1 MNAQT
6 LVAKVWNFAHV
17 LRDQGVSYQ
26 AYISQI
32 SYLLFL
38 KMDEERVTQIGE
50 ASMLPDG
57 ARWGDIKD
65 LSGEAL
71 NATYVKLLDRLSKQ
85 GGIIGAI
92 FLKAQNGIQ
101 DPAKL
106 KRLVGLIDSEI
117 WLGLP
122 VDVKGDIYEGLLARN
137 AEDVKS
143 GAGQYFTPRS
153 VIEAMVQVVDPK
165 PHQTVHDPACGTA
178 GFLLAA
184 WEHMKQHPKARDRA
198 VYSALKN
205 KFSGVDIVPEVVR
218 LAAMNLYLHGIT
230 SVDSIVEAKDALLGA
245 GGKTYDVILT
255 NPPFGK
261 KQSYRIVRDDG
272 EIDSEREDYDRQ
284 DFFVTTSN
292 KQLNFL
298 QHIMTVLA
306 PNGEAAV
313 VLPDNVLFEGGA
325 GETIRRRLLNNFD
338 FHTLLRLP
346 TGIFY
351 KQGVKANVLFF
362 DKKPPSETAATK
374 DLWIYDLR
382 TNQRFT
388 LKERP
393 MVRSDLDDFIACYR
407 SGSRV
412 KREESEKFKRFPIE
426 LCSPATRSISISSGL
441 RISPLTIRICCRR
454 PTKSPPKSSKA
465 WRQHST
471 ASATWPRR
479 LARGRIEVLP
489 PAAHSPAVIARRA
502 SDEAIHAAACRA
514 MDCFASAFSS
524 SLESLRLSFEASW
537 FETREGAHLT
547 MRVADLILQ
556 EHREAMRLE
565 G

>member
-1 MNAQT
+1 MNEQA
-6 LVAKVWNFAHV
+6 LVGKVWNFAHV
-17 LRDQGVSYQ
+17 LRDQGISYQ

-38 KMDEERVTQIGE
+38 KMDDERVTQIGE
-50 ASMLPDG
+50 PSLLPAG
-57 ARWGDIKD
+57 ARWADIKE
-65 LSGEAL
+65 LAGEAL
-71 NATYVKLLDRLSKQ
+71 GRAYGRLLDTLSRQ
-85 GGIIGAI
+85 RGIIGAI
-92 FLKAQNGIQ
+92 FLKAQNEIQ

-106 KRLVGLIDSEI
+106 KRLVGLIDGET

-122 VDVKGDIYEGLLARN
+122 VDVKGSIYEGLLARN

-143 GAGQYFTPRS
+143 GAGQYFTPRPL
-153 VIEAMVQVVDPK
+153 IEAMVEVVDPE
-165 PHQTVHDPACGTA
+165 PHETVHDPACGTA

-184 WEHMKQHPKARDRA
+184 WEHMKRHPRARDRG
-198 VYSALKN
+198 VYSALRN

-230 SVDSIVEAKDALLGA
+230 GAESIVEAKDALLGA
-245 GGKTYDVILT
+245 GGRSYDIVLT
-255 NPPFGK
+255 NPPFGR

-272 EIDSEREDYDRQ
+272 EMDSEREDYDRA

-298 QHIMTVLA
+298 QHIMTILA
-306 PNGEAAV
+306 PEGCAAV

-362 DKKPPSETAATK
+362 EKRPPAETAATSA
-374 DLWIYDLR
+374 LWVYDLR

-393 MVRSDLDDFIACYR
+393 MTGRDLADFVDRYR
-407 SGSRV
+407 
-412 KREESEKFKRFPIE
+412 P
-426 LCSPATRSISISSGL
+426 
-441 RISPLTIRICCRR
+441 
-454 PTKSPPKSSKA
+454 
-465 WRQHST
+465 
-471 ASATWPRR
+471 
-479 LARGRIEVLP
+479 
-489 PAAHSPAVIARRA
+489 ARRA
-502 SDEAIHAAACRA
+502 ERVESDRFRRYPLDVLLARDKVNLDLFWLKDDTLDDPDLLPPPEEIAAEIADALETALDRFRSVAAALGNDAGVSVQPDPTQATIGSSKR
-514 MDCFASAFSS
+514 SA
-524 SLESLRLSFEASW
+524 R
-537 FETREGAHLT
+537 
-547 MRVADLILQ
+547 
-556 EHREAMRLE
+556 
-565 G
+565 

>member
-1 MNAQT
+1 MNAQN

-38 KMDEERVTQIGE
+38 KMDDERVAQIGE

-57 ARWGDIKD
+57 ARWDDIKD

-71 NATYVKLLDRLSKQ
+71 AKRYTKLLEKLSRQ
-85 GGIIGAI
+85 PGIIGAI
-92 FLKAQNGIQ
+92 FLKAQNEIQ

-106 KRLVGLIDSEI
+106 KKLVGLIDGET

-122 VDVKGDIYEGLLARN
+122 VDVKGSIYEGLLARN

-143 GAGQYFTPRS
+143 GAGQYFTPRP

-184 WEHMKQHPKARDRA
+184 WEHMKDSTRFPEVKDRR
-198 VYSALKN
+198 VYQKLRN
-205 KFSGVDIVPEVVR
+205 KFSGIDIVPEVVR

-230 SVDSIVEAKDALLGA
+230 GVDSIIEQKDALLGG
-245 GGKTYDVILT
+245 GGKTFDIVLT

-306 PNGEAAV
+306 LDGEAAV

-325 GETIRRRLLNNFD
+325 GETIRRRLLHNFD

-351 KQGVKANVLFF
+351 KQGVKANVLLF
-362 DKKPPSETAATK
+362 DKRKPAEKAATR

-393 MVRSDLDDFIACYR
+393 MVRSDLDDFVACYR
-407 SGSRV
+407 SGNRS
-412 KREESEKFKRFPIE
+412 KRKESEKFKRFPLE
-426 LCSPATRSISISSGL
+426 AL
-441 RISPLTIRICCRR
+441 
-454 PTKSPPKSSKA
+454 
-465 WRQHST
+465 
-471 ASATWPRR
+471 
-479 LARGRIEVLP
+479 LARDKVNLDIFWLKDDALDDPDLLP
-489 PAAHSPAVIARRA
+489 PPEEVAAEIV
-502 SDEAIHAAACRA
+502 E
-514 MDCFASAFSS
+514 
-524 SLESLRLSFEASW
+524 SLESALDRFRAVSRALGESA
-537 FETREGAHLT
+537 G
-547 MRVADLILQ
+547 
-556 EHREAMRLE
+556 
-565 G
+565 

>member
-50 ASMLPDG
+50 ASLLPDG
-57 ARWGDIKD
+57 SRWPDIRD
-65 LSGEAL
+65 LTGEAL
-71 NATYVKLLDRLSKQ
+71 QTKYAKVLETLSRH

-92 FLKAQNGIQ
+92 FLKAQNEIQ

-106 KRLVGLIDSEI
+106 RRLVGLIDSET

-153 VIEAMVQVVDPK
+153 VIETIVAVVDPE

-184 WEHMKQHPKARDRA
+184 WEWMKAKPSARDRRI
-198 VYSALKN
+198 YTELRN

-230 SVDSIVEAKDALLGA
+230 GADSIVEAKDALLTPSPRA
-245 GGKTYDVILT
+245 YDIVLT
-255 NPPFGK
+255 NPPFGR
-261 KQSYRIVRDDG
+261 KQSYRIIREDG
-272 EIDSEREDYDRQ
+272 ETDSERDDYDRS

-325 GETIRRRLLNNFD
+325 GETIRRRLLQNFD

-362 DKKPPSETAATK
+362 DKKPPSEEASTK
-374 DLWIYDLR
+374 ELWVYDLR
-382 TNQRFT
+382 TNKRFT

-393 MVRSDLDDFIACYR
+393 MVKADLDDFTACYR
-407 SGSRV
+407 SGR
-412 KREESEKFKRFPIE
+412 RFE
-426 LCSPATRSISISSGL
+426 RQEAERF
-441 RISPLTIRICCRR
+441 RRYPLETL
-454 PTKSPPKSSKA
+454 
-465 WRQHST
+465 
-471 ASATWPRR
+471 
-479 LARGRIEVLP
+479 LARDKVNLDVFWLKDDTLDDPDLLP
-489 PAAHSPAVIARRA
+489 PPDEVAAEVV
-502 SDEAIHAAACRA
+502 E
-514 MDCFASAFSS
+514 
-524 SLESLRLSFEASW
+524 SLEAALERFRGVAASLKGL
-537 FETREGAHLT
+537 
-547 MRVADLILQ
+547 
-556 EHREAMRLE
+556 
-565 G
+565 

>member
-1 MNAQT
+1 MNAEN

-26 AYISQI
+26 AYLSQI

-38 KMDEERVTQIGE
+38 KMDEERVSQIGE
-50 ASMLPDG
+50 ASLLPKG
-57 ARWGDIKD
+57 AQWSDIRD
-65 LSGEAL
+65 LTGEAL
-71 NATYVKLLDRLSKQ
+71 ATTYGRLLETLSKQ
-85 GGIIGAI
+85 LGIIGSI
-92 FLKAQNGIQ
+92 FLKAQNEIQ

-106 KRLVGLIDSEI
+106 RRLVTLIDGET
-117 WLGLP
+117 WLGLS
-122 VDVKGDIYEGLLARN
+122 VDVKGSIYEGLLARN

-143 GAGQYFTPRS
+143 GAGQYFTPRA
-153 VIEAMVQVVDPK
+153 VIEAIVAVVDPE
-165 PHQTVHDPACGTA
+165 PEQTIHDPACGTA

-184 WEHMKQHPKARDRA
+184 WEWMKQKPRARDRA

-205 KFSGVDIVPEVVR
+205 KFSGIDIVPEVVR

-230 SVDSIVEAKDALLGA
+230 GADSIIQPRDALLGD
-245 GGKTYDVILT
+245 GGKTYDVVLT

-272 EIDSEREDYDRQ
+272 EIDSEREDYDRS

-306 PNGEAAV
+306 AEGEAAV
-313 VLPDNVLFEGGA
+313 VLPDNVLFESGA
-325 GETIRRRLLNNFD
+325 GEAIRRRLLKTFD

-362 DKKPPSETAATK
+362 DRKPPSEEYATK

-382 TNQRFT
+382 TNKRFT

-393 MVRSDLDDFIACYR
+393 MTRHDLDDFVEAYR
-407 SGSRV
+407 SGRRYERV
-412 KREESEKFKRFPIE
+412 ESERFRRFP
-426 LCSPATRSISISSGL
+426 LADL
-441 RISPLTIRICCRR
+441 
-454 PTKSPPKSSKA
+454 
-465 WRQHST
+465 
-471 ASATWPRR
+471 
-479 LARGRIEVLP
+479 LARDKVNLDVFWLKDDALDDPDLLP
-489 PAAHSPAVIARRA
+489 PPDEVAAEIV
-502 SDEAIHAAACRA
+502 E
-514 MDCFASAFSS
+514 
-524 SLESLRLSFEASW
+524 SLEAALERFK
-537 FETREGAHLT
+537 G
-547 MRVADLILQ
+547 VAKALAGVI
-556 EHREAMRLE
+556 
-565 G
+565 

>member
-1 MNAQT
+1 MNAQN

-50 ASMLPDG
+50 ASLLQNG
-57 ARWGDIKD
+57 ARWPDIKD
-65 LSGEAL
+65 LAGEEL
-71 NATYVKLLDRLSKQ
+71 SVRYTKLLDTLSKQ

-92 FLKAQNGIQ
+92 FLKAQNEIQ

-106 KRLVGLIDSEI
+106 KRLVGLIDSET

-122 VDVKGDIYEGLLARN
+122 VDVKGEIYEGLLARN

-143 GAGQYFTPRS
+143 GAGQYFTPRPL
-153 VIEAMVQVVDPK
+153 IDAMVEVVDPK

-184 WEHMKQHPKARDRA
+184 WEHMKKHPKSRDKA

-205 KFSGVDIVPEVVR
+205 KFSGIDIVPEVVR

-230 SVDSIVEAKDALLGA
+230 GVDSIVEAKDALLGA
-245 GGKTYDVILT
+245 GGRTYEVILT

-272 EIDSEREDYDRQ
+272 EIDSEREDYDRS

-313 VLPDNVLFEGGA
+313 VMPDNVLFEGGA
-325 GETIRRRLLNNFD
+325 GETIRRRLLQNFD

-362 DKKPPSETAATK
+362 DKKPPSEAAATK
-374 DLWIYDLR
+374 ELWIYDLR
-382 TNQRFT
+382 TNKRFT

-393 MVRSDLDDFIACYR
+393 MVRADLDDFVACYH
-407 SGSRV
+407 SAHKSERV
-412 KREESEKFKRFPIE
+412 EAERFRRFPLE
-426 LCSPATRSISISSGL
+426 TV
-441 RISPLTIRICCRR
+441 
-454 PTKSPPKSSKA
+454 
-465 WRQHST
+465 
-471 ASATWPRR
+471 
-479 LARGRIEVLP
+479 LARDKINLDIFWLKDNSLDDPDLLP
-489 PAAHSPAVIARRA
+489 PPDEVAAEIV
-502 SDEAIHAAACRA
+502 E
-514 MDCFASAFSS
+514 
-524 SLESLRLSFEASW
+524 SLETA
-537 FETREGAHLT
+537 
-547 MRVADLILQ
+547 
-556 EHREAMRLE
+556 LE
-565 G
+565 QFRHVGLMLK

>member
-1 MNAQT
+1 MNPQT

-38 KMDEERVTQIGE
+38 KMDEERVELVGE
-50 ASMLPDG
+50 ASMLPKG
-57 ARWGDIKD
+57 AHWSDIKD
-65 LSGEAL
+65 LAGEEL
-71 NATYVKLLDRLSKQ
+71 SATYAKLLETLSRQ

-92 FLKAQNGIQ
+92 FLKAQNEIQ

-106 KRLVGLIDSEI
+106 KRLVGLIDGET
-117 WLGLP
+117 WLGLS
-122 VDVKGDIYEGLLARN
+122 VDVKGSIYEGLLARN

-143 GAGQYFTPRS
+143 GAGQYFTPRPL
-153 VIEAMVQVVDPK
+153 IEAIVEVVDPK
-165 PHQTVHDPACGTA
+165 PQHTVHDPACGTA

-184 WEHMKQHPKARDRA
+184 WEHMKKHASARDRG

-230 SVDSIVEAKDALLGA
+230 GVESIVEAKDALLGA
-245 GGKTYDVILT
+245 GGRTYDVILT

-261 KQSYRIVRDDG
+261 KQSYRIIRDDG
-272 EIDSEREDYDRQ
+272 EIDSERDDYDRQ

-298 QHIMTVLA
+298 QHIMTVLSA
-306 PNGEAAV
+306 NGEAAV

-325 GETIRRRLLNNFD
+325 GETIRRRLLQNFD

-362 DKKPPSETAATK
+362 DKRPPSEQAATK
-374 DLWIYDLR
+374 ELWIYDLR

-393 MVRSDLDDFIACYR
+393 MVRADLDDFVACYHPGAR
-407 SGSRV
+407 G
-412 KREESEKFKRFPIE
+412 KRAETEKFKRYP
-426 LCSPATRSISISSGL
+426 LATL
-441 RISPLTIRICCRR
+441 
-454 PTKSPPKSSKA
+454 
-465 WRQHST
+465 
-471 ASATWPRR
+471 
-479 LARGRIEVLP
+479 LARDKVNLDIFWLKDNTLDDPDLLP
-489 PAAHSPAVIARRA
+489 PPDEVAAEVV
-502 SDEAIHAAACRA
+502 
-514 MDCFASAFSS
+514 
-524 SLESLRLSFEASW
+524 ESLQTALDRFRSVAKALGEP
-537 FETREGAHLT
+537 GA
-547 MRVADLILQ
+547 A
-556 EHREAMRLE
+556 
-565 G
+565 

>member
-1 MNAQT
+1 MNAQS

-57 ARWGDIKD
+57 ARWADIKELTGEMLAARYAGLLET
-65 LSGEAL
+65 LSRQSG
-71 NATYVKLLDRLSKQ
+71 V
-85 GGIIGAI
+85 IGAI
-92 FLKAQNGIQ
+92 FLKAQNEIQ

-106 KRLVGLIDSEI
+106 RRLVGLIDGET

-122 VDVKGDIYEGLLARN
+122 VDVKGAIYEGLLARN

-143 GAGQYFTPRS
+143 GAGQYFTPRPL
-153 VIEAMVQVVDPK
+153 IEAMVAVVDPK
-165 PHQTVHDPACGTA
+165 PHQAVHDPACGTA

-184 WEHMKQHPKARDRA
+184 WEHMKKHPRARDRA

-230 SVDSIVEAKDALLGA
+230 GVDSIVEAKDALHGA
-245 GGKTYDVILT
+245 GGRTYDVVLT

-272 EIDSEREDYDRQ
+272 EIDSEREDYDRS

-306 PNGEAAV
+306 PTGEAAV

-325 GETIRRRLLNNFD
+325 GETIRRRLLRNFD

-362 DKKPPSETAATK
+362 DKRPPSAETATRE
-374 DLWIYDLR
+374 LWIYDLR

-393 MVRSDLDDFIACYR
+393 MARADLDDFVACYR
-407 SGSRV
+407 AGRRMERV
-412 KREESEKFKRFPIE
+412 ESERFKRFPIE
-426 LCSPATRSISISSGL
+426 TLL
-441 RISPLTIRICCRR
+441 
-454 PTKSPPKSSKA
+454 
-465 WRQHST
+465 
-471 ASATWPRR
+471 
-479 LARGRIEVLP
+479 GRDKINLDIFWLKDAALDDPDLLP
-489 PAAHSPAVIARRA
+489 PPAEVAAEIV
-502 SDEAIHAAACRA
+502 D
-514 MDCFASAFSS
+514 
-524 SLESLRLSFEASW
+524 SLETA
-537 FETREGAHLT
+537 
-547 MRVADLILQ
+547 
-556 EHREAMRLE
+556 LE
-565 G
+565 RFRGVSRALAEPPDA

>member
-1 MNAQT
+1 MNART
-6 LVAKVWNFAHV
+6 LIAKVWNFAHV

-38 KMDEERVTQIGE
+38 KMDEERVDQIGE

-57 ARWGDIKD
+57 ARWADIKE

-71 NATYVKLLDRLSKQ
+71 GKTYGKLLEKLSKQ
-85 GGIIGAI
+85 PGIIGAI
-92 FLKAQNGIQ
+92 FLKAQNEIQ

-106 KRLVGLIDSEI
+106 KRLVGLIDGET

-137 AEDVKS
+137 AEDIKS
-143 GAGQYFTPRS
+143 GAGQYFTPRPL
-153 VIEAMVQVVDPK
+153 IEAMVTVVDPK
-165 PHQTVHDPACGTA
+165 PHMTVHDPACGTG

-184 WEHMKQHPKARDRA
+184 WEHMKDSKRFPQVKDRR
-198 VYSALKN
+198 VYQELRN
-205 KFSGVDIVPEVVR
+205 KFSGADIVHEVVR

-230 SVDSIVEAKDALLGA
+230 GVDSIVEPKDALLGA
-245 GGKTYDVILT
+245 GGKSYDVILT

-306 PNGEAAV
+306 SNGEAAV

-325 GETIRRRLLNNFD
+325 GETIRRRLLQNFD

-362 DKKPPSETAATK
+362 DKKPPSETAATRE
-374 DLWIYDLR
+374 LWIYDLR

-393 MVRSDLDDFIACYR
+393 MVRADLDDFVSCYR
-407 SGSRV
+407 SGQRA
-412 KREESEKFKRFPIE
+412 KRKETEKFKRYS
-426 LCSPATRSISISSGL
+426 LDAL
-441 RISPLTIRICCRR
+441 
-454 PTKSPPKSSKA
+454 
-465 WRQHST
+465 
-471 ASATWPRR
+471 
-479 LARGRIEVLP
+479 LARDKVNLDIFWLKDDTLDDPDLLP
-489 PAAHSPAVIARRA
+489 PPDEVAAEIV
-502 SDEAIHAAACRA
+502 E
-514 MDCFASAFSS
+514 
-524 SLESLRLSFEASW
+524 SLETALERFRSV
-537 FETREGAHLT
+537 TRALGEGPL
-547 MRVADLILQ
+547 
-556 EHREAMRLE
+556 
-565 G
+565 

>member
-71 NATYVKLLDRLSKQ
+71 NKTYVKLLDKLSRQ
-85 GGIIGAI
+85 SGIIGAI
-92 FLKAQNGIQ
+92 FLKAQNQIQ

-106 KRLVGLIDSEI
+106 KRLVGLIDSET

-153 VIEAMVQVVDPK
+153 VIEAMVQVVDPE
-165 PHQTVHDPACGTA
+165 PDRTVHDPACGTA

-184 WEHMKQHPKARDRA
+184 WEHMKDSRRFPQVKDRR
-198 VYSALKN
+198 VYQKLRN

-230 SVDSIVEAKDALLGA
+230 GVDSIVEAKDALLGA

-272 EIDSEREDYDRQ
+272 EIESEREDYDRQ

-306 PNGEAAV
+306 SNGEAAV

-325 GETIRRRLLNNFD
+325 GETIRRRLLKNFD

-362 DKKPPSETAATK
+362 DKKPPSEKAATK
-374 DLWIYDLR
+374 NLWIYDLR

-393 MVRSDLDDFIACYR
+393 MVRADLDDFIARYR
-407 SGSRV
+407 SGNRS
-412 KREESEKFKRFPIE
+412 KRKESEKFKRFS
-426 LCSPATRSISISSGL
+426 LDTL
-441 RISPLTIRICCRR
+441 
-454 PTKSPPKSSKA
+454 
-465 WRQHST
+465 
-471 ASATWPRR
+471 
-479 LARGRIEVLP
+479 LARDKVNLDIFWLKDDTLDDPDLLP
-489 PAAHSPAVIARRA
+489 PPDEVAAEIV
-502 SDEAIHAAACRA
+502 E
-514 MDCFASAFSS
+514 
-524 SLESLRLSFEASW
+524 SLEMALDRFRNVAKALG
-537 FETREGAHLT
+537 EGP
-547 MRVADLILQ
+547 I
-556 EHREAMRLE
+556 
-565 G
+565 

>member
-1 MNAQT
+1 MNAAT
-6 LVAKVWNFAHV
+6 LVSKVWNFAHV

-26 AYISQI
+26 TYLSQI

-50 ASMLPDG
+50 ASLVPKG
-57 ARWGDIKD
+57 SRWEDVRD

-71 NATYVKLLDRLSKQ
+71 TTAYATLLDTLSKES
-85 GGIIGAI
+85 GIIGTI
-92 FLKAQNGIQ
+92 FLKAQNEIQ

-106 KRLVGLIDSEI
+106 KRLVDLIGGET
-117 WLGLP
+117 WLSLS

-143 GAGQYFTPRS
+143 GAGQYFTPRA
-153 VIEAMVQVVDPK
+153 VIDAMVEVLDPE
-165 PHQTVHDPACGTA
+165 PHQSVHDPACGTA

-184 WEHMKQHPKARDRA
+184 YDHMRRKPAAQNKA
-198 VYSALKN
+198 VYQALKS
-205 KFSGVDIVPEVVR
+205 KFTGVDIVPEVVR

-230 SVDSIVEAKDALLGA
+230 GVDSIIEARDALLTPPGSS
-245 GGKTYDVILT
+245 YDVILT

-261 KQSYRIVRDDG
+261 KQSYKIIRADG
-272 EIDSEREDYDRQ
+272 EIETEREDYDRS

-298 QHIMTVLA
+298 QHIMTILA

-325 GETIRRRLLNNFD
+325 GEAIRRRLLRNFD

-362 DKKPPSETAATK
+362 ERKTASAETATR

-382 TNQRFT
+382 TNRRFT

-393 MVRSDLDDFIACYR
+393 LARADLDDFVAAYR
-407 SGSRV
+407 SGR
-412 KREESEKFKRFPIE
+412 RHERAESERFRRFPVETLMARDKLNLDIFWLKDDTLEDPDLLPPPEEAAAAIVEE
-426 LCSPATRSISISSGL
+426 LE
-441 RISPLTIRICCRR
+441 
-454 PTKSPPKSSKA
+454 
-465 WRQHST
+465 T
-471 ASATWPRR
+471 A
-479 LARGRIEVLP
+479 LARFRTVAEAL
-489 PAAHSPAVIARRA
+489 RA
-502 SDEAIHAAACRA
+502 
-514 MDCFASAFSS
+514 
-524 SLESLRLSFEASW
+524 
-537 FETREGAHLT
+537 G
-547 MRVADLILQ
+547 
-556 EHREAMRLE
+556 
-565 G
+565 

>member
-57 ARWGDIKD
+57 ARWSDIKD
-65 LSGEAL
+65 LTGEAL
-71 NATYVKLLDRLSKQ
+71 SLRYTRLLETLSKQ

-92 FLKAQNGIQ
+92 FLKAQNEIQ

-106 KRLVGLIDSEI
+106 RRLVGLIDSEV

-153 VIEAMVQVVDPK
+153 VIEAMVEVVDPQ
-165 PHQTVHDPACGTA
+165 PDQTVHDPACGTA

-184 WEHMKQHPKARDRA
+184 WEHMKRNPKARDRA

-230 SVDSIVEAKDALLGA
+230 GVDSIVEAKDALLGA
-245 GGKTYDVILT
+245 GGKSYEIVLT
-255 NPPFGK
+255 NPPFGR

-306 PNGEAAV
+306 PEGEAAV

-325 GETIRRRLLNNFD
+325 GETIRRRLLKNFD

-382 TNQRFT
+382 TNKRFT

-393 MVRSDLDDFIACYR
+393 MAKSDLLDFIESYR
-407 SGSRV
+407 SGRR
-412 KREESEKFKRFPIE
+412 REREQAERFRRFPLE
-426 LCSPATRSISISSGL
+426 TL
-441 RISPLTIRICCRR
+441 
-454 PTKSPPKSSKA
+454 
-465 WRQHST
+465 
-471 ASATWPRR
+471 
-479 LARGRIEVLP
+479 LARDKVNLDIFWLKDDTLDDPDLLP
-489 PAAHSPAVIARRA
+489 PPDEVAAEIV
-502 SDEAIHAAACRA
+502 
-514 MDCFASAFSS
+514 
-524 SLESLRLSFEASW
+524 ESLQTAIDRFRGVATALSG
-537 FETREGAHLT
+537 TQT
-547 MRVADLILQ
+547 
-556 EHREAMRLE
+556 
-565 G
+565 

>member
-1 MNAQT
+1 MNAQS

-38 KMDEERVTQIGE
+38 KMDEERVEQIGE

-57 ARWGDIKD
+57 ARWGDIKE
-65 LSGEAL
+65 LSGEPLAK
-71 NATYVKLLDRLSKQ
+71 TYGKLLEKLSRQ
-85 GGIIGAI
+85 PGIIGAI
-92 FLKAQNGIQ
+92 FLKAQNEIQ

-106 KRLVGLIDSEI
+106 KRLVGLIDGET
-117 WLGLP
+117 WLALP
-122 VDVKGDIYEGLLARN
+122 VDVKGSIYEGLLARN

-143 GAGQYFTPRS
+143 GAGQYFTPRP
-153 VIEAMVQVVDPK
+153 VIEAMVALVDPK

-184 WEHMKQHPKARDRA
+184 WEHMKANPKARDRR
-198 VYSALKN
+198 VYSKLKN
-205 KFSGVDIVPEVVR
+205 KFSGIDIVPEVVR

-230 SVDSIVEAKDALLGA
+230 GSDSIVEQKDALLGV
-245 GGKTYDVILT
+245 GGKTYDLVLT

-313 VLPDNVLFEGGA
+313 VLPDNVLFEGGP
-325 GETIRRRLLNNFD
+325 GETIRRRLLQNFD

-362 DKKPPSETAATK
+362 DKKPPSETASTK
-374 DLWIYDLR
+374 ELWIYDLR

-393 MVRSDLDDFIACYR
+393 MVRADLDDFVACYR
-407 SGSRV
+407 SGHRAERV
-412 KREESEKFKRFPIE
+412 ETEKFR
-426 LCSPATRSISISSGL
+426 RY
-441 RISPLTIRICCRR
+441 PLD
-454 PTKSPPKSSKA
+454 A
-465 WRQHST
+465 L
-471 ASATWPRR
+471 
-479 LARGRIEVLP
+479 LARDKVNLDIFWLKDDTLDDPDLLP
-489 PAAHSPAVIARRA
+489 PPDEVAAEVV
-502 SDEAIHAAACRA
+502 E
-514 MDCFASAFSS
+514 
-524 SLESLRLSFEASW
+524 SLETALDRFRNVAKALA
-537 FETREGAHLT
+537 ETQG
-547 MRVADLILQ
+547 
-556 EHREAMRLE
+556 
-565 G
+565 

>member
-1 MNAQT
+1 MNAQS

-50 ASMLPDG
+50 ASLLPDG
-57 ARWGDIKD
+57 ARWGDIRD

-71 NATYVKLLDRLSKQ
+71 NATYVKLLDTLSKQ
-85 GGIIGAI
+85 SGVIGAI
-92 FLKAQNGIQ
+92 FLKAQSEIQ
-101 DPAKL
+101 DPARL
-106 KRLVGLIDSEI
+106 KRLVGLIDGET

-122 VDVKGDIYEGLLARN
+122 VDVKGNIYEGLLARN

-143 GAGQYFTPRS
+143 GAGQYFTPRPL
-153 VIEAMVQVVDPK
+153 IEAMVEAVDPQ
-165 PHQTVHDPACGTA
+165 PHETVHDPACGTA
-178 GFLLAA
+178 GFLLSA
-184 WEHMKQHPKARDRA
+184 WEHMKDSKRFPQVKDRR
-198 VYSALKN
+198 VYQELRN
-205 KFSGVDIVPEVVR
+205 KFSGIDIVPEVVR

-230 SVDSIVEAKDALLGA
+230 GVDSIVEAKDALLGA
-245 GGKTYDVILT
+245 GGKSYEVILT

-325 GETIRRRLLNNFD
+325 GETIRRRLLKNFD

-362 DKKPPSETAATK
+362 DKKPPSETAATS

-393 MVRSDLDDFIACYR
+393 MVRADLDDFVACYR
-407 SGSRV
+407 SGRRFE
-412 KREESEKFKRFPIE
+412 REESGKFRRFP
-426 LCSPATRSISISSGL
+426 LQAL
-441 RISPLTIRICCRR
+441 
-454 PTKSPPKSSKA
+454 
-465 WRQHST
+465 
-471 ASATWPRR
+471 
-479 LARGRIEVLP
+479 LARDKVNLDLFWLKDHALDDPDLLP
-489 PAAHSPAVIARRA
+489 PPDEVAAEIV
-502 SDEAIHAAACRA
+502 
-514 MDCFASAFSS
+514 
-524 SLESLRLSFEASW
+524 ESLQTALDRFRNVSSALGE
-537 FETREGAHLT
+537 EPG
-547 MRVADLILQ
+547 
-556 EHREAMRLE
+556 
-565 G
+565 